1 MQHPHIRSLMMYLGL
16 AFVLLLV
23 VASVASGFSLSKPKT
38 RDLSIP
44 AHWCAKGDGIACLY
58 VAQNLLFGDKKSSDL
73 MRARAFY
80 SRACVLGVSNACY
93 ELSKLQAYP
102 TTMYA
107 RYWRLWEREASLPND
122 LYGGLYGTTST
133 HYKSG
138 F

>member
-102 TTMYA
+102 ATMYA